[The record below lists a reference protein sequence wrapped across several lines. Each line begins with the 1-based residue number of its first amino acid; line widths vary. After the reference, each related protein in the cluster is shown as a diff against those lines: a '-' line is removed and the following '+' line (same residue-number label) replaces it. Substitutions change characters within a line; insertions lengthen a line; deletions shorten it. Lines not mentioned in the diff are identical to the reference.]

1 MKLGEITSSIRK
13 FIGRCMEEIKC
24 LHLRVIKIV
33 TEAVISLK
41 KSFFQTYYMPFI
53 LNTASCTTKLRWHAV
68 QIVLGGNEDGSIR
81 IEFFTVNTKLPE
93 MAILEN
99 PSEDFIAVKKLPP
112 VGLDLMI
119 TGSRDYHW
127 FKSLMLNQLS

>member
-1 MKLGEITSSIRK
+1 MKLVEITSSIRK

-93 MAILEN
+93 MAILA
-99 PSEDFIAVKKLPP
+99 SEDFIAVKKLPP

-127 FKSLMLNQLS
+127 IKSLMLNQLS